1 MKLVADSQRMTLE
14 KLGQDYVPEK
24 MNQSLD
30 NAAHNPN
37 QNTHVRLISSITSET
52 AAASQMPALR
62 RIEDIS
68 PIDFKRDL
76 LETTDWHL
84 YYKKL
89 NSLR

>member
-1 MKLVADSQRMTLE
+1 LE
-14 KLGQDYVPEK
+14 KLGQNYVPEK
-24 MNQSLD
+24 LNQSPD
-30 NAAHNPN
+30 NTLHNK
-37 QNTHVRLISSITSET
+37 NTQVRLINSITSET
-52 AAASQMPALR
+52 AAATLTPALR

-68 PIDFKRDL
+68 PVDFKRDL